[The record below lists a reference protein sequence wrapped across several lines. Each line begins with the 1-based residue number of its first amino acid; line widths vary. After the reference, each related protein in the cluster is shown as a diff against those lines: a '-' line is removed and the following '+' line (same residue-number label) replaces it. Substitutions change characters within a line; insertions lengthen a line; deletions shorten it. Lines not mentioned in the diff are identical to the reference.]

1 MVVITVSHCPP
12 GAGPG
17 GSGVEA
23 SLENEGDDHAGIGMA
38 PPHRKLES
46 STGFMD
52 VGSQGF
58 GFCPSAAS
66 SFLPCHPS
74 FPQHACPLP
83 LPCLTGLADDDN
95 SSWVLVS
102 SHV

>member
-52 VGSQGF
+52 VGSQPPRQPPLSYRAIPLSRSMPVLSLFLASLVLLTMTTPPGF
-58 GFCPSAAS
+58 
-66 SFLPCHPS
+66 L
-74 FPQHACPLP
+74 
-83 LPCLTGLADDDN
+83 
-95 SSWVLVS
+95 
-102 SHV
+102 